1 MDRRGVLAGAGSLLA
16 TAAAGCTAFESE
28 PEDEDPPEP
37 VVEDVR
43 VPAVEHV
50 DGDVVTPIEPIDA
63 DSDSD
68 REFAATFENAGDAGD
83 AAISLYLLEVDDADE
98 DVLTA
103 GAPARVTVV
112 HFAAGERRNVAIDG
126 VSPAGYDAYF
136 LEAQIGS
143 VEAGVRND
151 GGDGPVEVVLTSP
164 DGEPTDEQR
173 TLELDA
179 DATETVSF
187 DGPFMWEAYD
197 VQAEAADQQR
207 R

>member
-1 MDRRGVLAGAGSLLA
+1 MDRRGVLAAAGSLF
-16 TAAAGCTAFESE
+16 TISAAGCAAFESE
-28 PEDEDPPEP
+28 PDDEDLPEP

-50 DGDVVTPIEPIDA
+50 DRDVLPPVESIDA
-63 DSDSD
+63 GSDSD

-83 AAISLYLLEVDDADE
+83 AAISLYLLEADDDE

-112 HFAAGERRNVAIDG
+112 HFAAGERRDVAFDDVAPEG
-126 VSPAGYDAYF
+126 DDAYY

-143 VEAGVRND
+143 VEADVRND
-151 GGDGPVEVVLTSP
+151 GEEGLVEVVLTSP
-164 DGEPTDEQR
+164 DGEPTGKRR

-179 DATETVSF
+179 DATETISF
-187 DGPFMWEAYD
+187 DGAFMREAYD
-197 VQAEAADQQR
+197 VRAEAADQ
-207 R
+207 

>member
-1 MDRRGVLAGAGSLLA
+1 MDRRGVLATAGSLF
-16 TAAAGCTAFESE
+16 TISAAGCAAFESE
-28 PEDEDPPEP
+28 PDDEDPPEP
-37 VVEDVR
+37 IVEDVR

-50 DGDVVTPIEPIDA
+50 DRDVLPPVESIDP

-68 REFAATFENAGDAGD
+68 REFAGTFENAGDAGD
-83 AAISLYLLEVDDADE
+83 AAISLYLLEADDADA

-112 HFAAGERRNVAIDG
+112 RFAAGERRDVTFDD
-126 VSPAGYDAYF
+126 VSPEGDDAYY

-143 VEAGVRND
+143 VEADVRND
-151 GGDGPVEVVLTSP
+151 GEDGLVEVVLTSP
-164 DGEPTDEQR
+164 DGEPTGKRR

-187 DGPFMWEAYD
+187 DGAFMRDAYD
-197 VQAEAADQQR
+197 VRAEAADEQR